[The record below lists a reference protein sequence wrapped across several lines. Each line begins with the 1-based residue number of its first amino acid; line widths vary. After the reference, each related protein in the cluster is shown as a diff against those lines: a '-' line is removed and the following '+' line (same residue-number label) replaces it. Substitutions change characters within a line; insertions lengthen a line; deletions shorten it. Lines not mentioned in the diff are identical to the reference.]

1 MKCEKCNHENSEYNI
16 ICEKCGSPLS
26 IEKNVELKKMY
37 NDKPKAIDIVKIV
50 PDNSEMI
57 FKDTK
62 QKVKYFLT
70 FLLGSSF
77 AIIIWLLVIF
87 IKNYKSEDILIKYDN
102 FINNSTVSV
111 VYLGIDE
118 KVNEKVNNYS
128 FQYGFDYMYIN
139 LNKISVIKRKKIKD
153 KLKLKKIDSTLV
165 IIKDKKIIDSID
177 ECNVESNLVDNYL
190 IKNGIISKEKGNPA
204 NELEKIDNVFKKETT
219 QFVYISNNKN
229 SINSEHNELIEKFC
243 SDNNLEYI
251 YIEGYYLSDIQK
263 LNIFKKFNYTEIHNE
278 FFALIDEGEI
288 KYVTEYVPNSYGE
301 YTKIGTDY
309 GVIDKTI
316 ANSMTIVSLNK
327 MKQLIKTNS
336 KNVILITSDDCMYCE
351 KVKPVIVKIAQNNN
365 LKIYYYKVS
374 SNSLNDLKDYMESI
388 DYKDNLTFPIV
399 IITENNKVLESIVGL
414 SDKEYYSNKFKEFG
428 VIK

>member
-165 IIKDKKIIDSID
+165 IIKDKK
-177 ECNVESNLVDNYL
+177 
-190 IKNGIISKEKGNPA
+190 
-204 NELEKIDNVFKKETT
+204 
-219 QFVYISNNKN
+219 
-229 SINSEHNELIEKFC
+229 
-243 SDNNLEYI
+243 
-251 YIEGYYLSDIQK
+251 
-263 LNIFKKFNYTEIHNE
+263 
-278 FFALIDEGEI
+278 
-288 KYVTEYVPNSYGE
+288 
-301 YTKIGTDY
+301 
-309 GVIDKTI
+309 
-316 ANSMTIVSLNK
+316 
-327 MKQLIKTNS
+327 
-336 KNVILITSDDCMYCE
+336 
-351 KVKPVIVKIAQNNN
+351 
-365 LKIYYYKVS
+365 
-374 SNSLNDLKDYMESI
+374 
-388 DYKDNLTFPIV
+388 
-399 IITENNKVLESIVGL
+399 
-414 SDKEYYSNKFKEFG
+414 
-428 VIK
+428 